1 MEWWRTGVVENWSGG
16 ELEWWRTGVVEN
28 WSGGELEWW
37 RTGVVEN
44 WSGGVLFANAQSILH
59 YSTTPALQSPP

>member
-1 MEWWRTGVVENWSGG
+1 M
-16 ELEWWRTGVVEN
+16 EWWRTGVVEN